1 VISREI
7 HAIEPHERPTSVGTF
22 AIFAGGGTGGH
33 VLPGLAVARSL
44 VARGH
49 DPSTIHFVGGDSGVE
64 AALVPAAG
72 FTVDELPG
80 RGIQRRLTL
89 ANIAAAIGIVR
100 GIFRALGIVRHR
112 RPQVVV
118 ALGGYA
124 SVAVGLAAVVWRIPL
139 VVLEQNARA
148 GAVNRLLGRRAVAAA
163 VSFPGTDLPRAVV
176 TGNPL
181 RPEIRDVAE
190 HRDRDKAAS
199 ALGLPSDRTIVAVY
213 SGSLGSR
220 RINEAVRGLIGHWK
234 DRGDLA
240 VRHVIGRRDF
250 NEYMASLSHAPGVAS
265 LLPPQDGRPAAG
277 ASRAGASAER
287 NDGLVYQ
294 VVEYEERVDMMLSAA
309 DVAVTRAGGGVAE
322 LAALGVPAVL
332 VPLPIAPRDHQ
343 TANAGVLADAG
354 AAILVP
360 DDELTTERLEVE
372 LSSILDDPARRE
384 AMAKAMRANAH
395 LDAADRVGD
404 LVEQHAAGGHQP

>member
-7 HAIEPHERPTSVGTF
+7 HAIEPNKRPTAVGTF

-64 AALVPAAG
+64 SALVPAAG

-89 ANIAAAIGIVR
+89 ENIAAVIGIVR
-100 GIFRALGIVRHR
+100 GILQAVRIVRRR

-124 SVAVGLAAVVWRIPL
+124 SVAVGLAAVLWRVPL

-148 GAVNRLLGRRAVAAA
+148 GAANRLLGRRAAAAA

-181 RPEIRDVAE
+181 RPEIREAAE
-190 HRDRDKAAS
+190 DRNRAEAAT
-199 ALGLPSDRTIVAVY
+199 ALGLPPGRTIVAVY

-220 RINEAVRGLIGHWK
+220 RINEAVRGLVEHWK
-234 DRGDLA
+234 GRDDVA
-240 VRHVIGRRDF
+240 IRHVIGRRDF
-250 NEYMASLSHAPGVAS
+250 QGYLQSAPDFAEAPVREPPASDQLPSEGRSEATPGAC
-265 LLPPQDGRPAAG
+265 
-277 ASRAGASAER
+277 
-287 NDGLVYQ
+287 VYQ
-294 VVEYEERVDMMLSAA
+294 VVEYEDRIDLLLAAA
-309 DVAVTRAGGGVAE
+309 DLAVTRAGGGVAE

-332 VPLPIAPRDHQ
+332 VPLPIATRGRARRNARRPSAPRDHGQ
-343 TANAGVLADAG
+343 GDARQ
-354 AAILVP
+354 LP
-360 DDELTTERLEVE
+360 
-372 LSSILDDPARRE
+372 SRRGRPCRRPR
-384 AMAKAMRANAH
+384 RAT
-395 LDAADRVGD
+395 RSG
-404 LVEQHAAGGHQP
+404 